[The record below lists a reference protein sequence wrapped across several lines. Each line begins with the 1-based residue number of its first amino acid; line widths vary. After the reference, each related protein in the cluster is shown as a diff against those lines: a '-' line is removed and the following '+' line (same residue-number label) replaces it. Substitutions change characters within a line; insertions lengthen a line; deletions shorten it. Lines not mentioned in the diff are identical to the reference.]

1 MDNNNKTEALL
12 HIAVTVVK
20 YGWREPKEKQWT
32 QTDTVILATL
42 VWNVVGG
49 AGRTSTFFLM
59 KSNWSQVSISCSGVF
74 HDERLPRIRP
84 SRCGPC
90 GLLRSC
96 LASPVQVMFYY
107 PRVSAPIHRQ
117 AERWSQHGGGRGLSC
132 LRANG
137 KEWQESATDNATLG
151 DVRQQIISHIL
162 PLPQARPQLLRQH
175 NTVDCPIL
183 IQHF

>member
-1 MDNNNKTEALL
+1 MFHCTLL
-12 HIAVTVVK
+12 SHLPSPLASIMSLK
-20 YGWREPKEKQWT
+20 RKHPER
-32 QTDTVILATL
+32 QTDRVIMATQGR
-42 VWNVVGG
+42 NAVGG
-49 AGRTSTFFLM
+49 AKGTSTFFLM
-59 KSNWSQVSISCSGVF
+59 KSNWSQVSISWSSVF
-74 HDERLPRIRP
+74 DNKRVLCVGP

-90 GLLRSC
+90 GPLPPR

-107 PRVSAPIHRQ
+107 PRVSAPIQCQPEH
-117 AERWSQHGGGRGLSC
+117 WSQHGGGRGLSC

-162 PLPQARPQLLRQH
+162 PLPQASASLSQLLHQH
-175 NTVDCPIL
+175 NTLDCPIL